1 MDATNACAELAR
13 ERSTASA
20 VRVRRARAGRGAGSS
35 VELSLDSA
43 LLVLRVLPGYGCT
56 VTE

>member
-13 ERSTASA
+13 ER
-20 VRVRRARAGRGAGSS
+20 VNLRRPDPARAVWGL
-35 VELSLDSA
+35 ELSLDSA
-43 LLVLRVLPGYGCT
+43 LLVLRVLPGHGCT